1 MTDLRQSISQFLD
14 SKTSLDVINQMVQ
27 YIEPESFVGFYILD
41 DGTQTITQG
50 ERAYNETTDVIDK
63 TYAPIPLATIQ
74 IDVRGTDAFTE
85 SRNLFYGLQA
95 WQNDMKELG
104 LHYRGV
110 GNISPIPNVQNGY
123 VKEGYQ
129 FNLFVAYD
137 TSIVST
143 VNIGETLK
151 WQLIDKQS

>member
-1 MTDLRQSISQFLD
+1 MTDLRQSLFNFLD
-14 SKTSLDVINQMVQ
+14 SKTDFTVINQMVQ
-27 YIEPESFVGFYILD
+27 YKEPDSFVGFYIISD
-41 DGTQTITQG
+41 EVQTMTQG
-50 ERAYNETTDVIDK
+50 NRVYNATTDVIDK

-74 IDVRGTDAFTE
+74 IDVRGVDAFNE
-85 SRNLFYGLQA
+85 SRNLFYGLQM
-95 WQNDMKELG
+95 WQDDMLALG
-104 LHYRGV
+104 LHFRGV

-143 VNIGETLK
+143 VNIGETLT